1 MTFVLVFCAA
11 VAHLSASPA
20 TTNDMNV
27 RADARRTCWS
37 LILAVEGGQFRDTV
51 GKSFDVSIG
60 LDRNSQPDRQMQNL
74 QTMALRS

>member
-11 VAHLSASPA
+11 VTHLSASPA

-27 RADARRTCWS
+27 RTDARRTCWS
-37 LILAVEGGQFRDTV
+37 RILAVDDGQFRDTV

-60 LDRNSQPDRQMQNL
+60 PDRNSHPDRQMQNCK
-74 QTMALRS
+74 TMTRRS